1 MQQSWIVLLP
11 PCIVLISSLIS
22 RKLFPSLL
30 LGLFSGVYIAQ
41 DYRFMPAIKLL
52 ICRIYEQVIS
62 IEAISVYT
70 FMFGVGILISIINYT
85 GAATA
90 FAHRLKQRI
99 TTKKSA
105 ELSAVYFLALLSLDD
120 YLNCLTTGYI
130 MRPIADSLKIART
143 KLAYILHSFAGPL
156 VVIIPISTW
165 ATFITSQ
172 LDLSG
177 ISAEHSA
184 STKIL
189 SDPFL
194 LYIQSIPYTLYAFF
208 SMIAASIVIIR
219 SLSFGPMR
227 TEEHQSTA
235 AVTVTEEDI
244 PTQVIRTTPLD
255 LFLPLITLVGS
266 ILFGLLFTGGF
277 WLFGGTNSMLN
288 AFKSTDKAFQV
299 LGIASILTII
309 TSFTLSLLRKQIR
322 PQTIAPLVA
331 EGIQLMYPVIFLILI
346 ASTLGIVLRIDLH
359 TGEYLASLLISAI
372 QPAYLPLL
380 FFIVSAIIAT
390 MIGTSWGTMTLL
402 LPIGIPM
409 LHALVN
415 APTPA
420 LPGDITLLIPMIGA
434 ILAGSTFGDHTSPI
448 AAASIMAATSA
459 RCDTIKHVITQ
470 YPYTIAPFIGS
481 CIGYGAMGYSL
492 SGNAACN
499 NAYLL
504 ACITG
509 LTATI
514 AILYLQNYLAH
525 RARPGF

>member
-41 DYRFMPAIKLL
+41 DYRLMPTIKLL
-52 ICRIYEQVIS
+52 ICRIYEQIVS

-90 FAHRLKQRI
+90 FAQRLKQRI

-130 MRPIADSLKIART
+130 MRPIADSLKIARA

-177 ISAEHSA
+177 ISAEHTA
-184 STKIL
+184 CTKIL

-194 LYIQSIPYTLYAFF
+194 LYIQSIPYTFYAFF
-208 SMIAASIVIIR
+208 SMIAATIVIIR
-219 SLSFGPMR
+219 SLSFGPMF
-227 TEEHQSTA
+227 TEEQQSTA
-235 AVTVTEEDI
+235 AIATEDDI

-255 LFLPLITLVGS
+255 LFLPLITLVSS

-277 WLFGGTNSMLN
+277 WLFGGTNSMLE

-309 TSFTLSLLRKQIR
+309 TSFTLSLVRKQIQ
-322 PQTIAPLVA
+322 PQTIAPLVG
-331 EGIQLMYPVIFLILI
+331 EGVKLMFPVIVLILI

-359 TGEYLASLLISAI
+359 TGEYLASLLLSTI

-380 FFIVSAIIAT
+380 FFLVSALIAT

-409 LHALVN
+409 LHTLVN

-459 RCDTIKHVITQ
+459 RCDTLKHVITQ
-470 YPYTIAPFIGS
+470 YPYALAPFIGS
-481 CIGYGAMGYSL
+481 CIGYTAMGYSM
-492 SGNAACN
+492 SSNATCN

-514 AILYLQNYLAH
+514 AVLYLQNYLAH
-525 RARPGF
+525 RVKPSF